1 MITID
6 KILFLSLVILCT
18 NCESGKEQSSRSIE
32 TEKAIPVEGVDVTD
46 YGVSGD
52 GKTLNTEH
60 IQGII
65 DSLEQA
71 GGGTLIFPKGTFLSG
86 SLEIKSNIT
95 IYLREEAVLMGTA
108 DPYQYRKGI
117 GNLAFLFG
125 GHAENIAI
133 LGKGSIDGQGRALA
147 LAIDSLHHI
156 GERID
161 PNYNLRRMRPHESF
175 RPELLNLK
183 QCKNITINGVTLKN
197 SAGWLQ
203 TIEQCN
209 KVVYDSVKVY
219 NRAYWNNDGFDIVDC
234 HNVRITNCN
243 VDAAD
248 DGICLKSHSADHF
261 NDQIYISN
269 CTVRSSASAI
279 KFGTASLGGF
289 KNVTIEDIEVFDTF
303 RSAIAIESVD
313 GGVIENIK
321 VNNVVAKNTG
331 NAIFIRLGHRSG
343 ERPGSVKHI
352 NLKNINVEVPFGRPD
367 INYDLRGPEVDF
379 FHNPFPASIAGIPEY
394 RIEDVHLENIQIS
407 YPGRATK
414 GMAYVP
420 LSRLEQVPE
429 RIENY
434 PEFSM
439 FGELPAWGFYVRH
452 AKGITF
458 KNISLTLQDSD
469 YRPAFVFDDVIDL
482 QMDKIELP
490 IDKKDQIVLKDV
502 DDSSISLN
510 EELVKTIYKQ
520 L

>member
-1 MITID
+1 M
-6 KILFLSLVILCT
+6 
-18 NCESGKEQSSRSIE
+18 
-32 TEKAIPVEGVDVTD
+32 
-46 YGVSGD
+46 
-52 GKTLNTEH
+52 
-60 IQGII
+60 
-65 DSLEQA
+65 
-71 GGGTLIFPKGTFLSG
+71 
-86 SLEIKSNIT
+86 
-95 IYLREEAVLMGTA
+95 
-108 DPYQYRKGI
+108 
-117 GNLAFLFG
+117 
-125 GHAENIAI
+125 
-133 LGKGSIDGQGRALA
+133 
-147 LAIDSLHHI
+147 
-156 GERID
+156 
-161 PNYNLRRMRPHESF
+161 
-175 RPELLNLK
+175 
-183 QCKNITINGVTLKN
+183 
-197 SAGWLQ
+197 
-203 TIEQCN
+203 
-209 KVVYDSVKVY
+209 
-219 NRAYWNNDGFDIVDC
+219 
-234 HNVRITNCN
+234 
-243 VDAAD
+243 
-248 DGICLKSHSADHF
+248 
-261 NDQIYISN
+261 
-269 CTVRSSASAI
+269 
-279 KFGTASLGGF
+279 
-289 KNVTIEDIEVFDTF
+289 TIEDIEVFDTF

-420 LSRLEQVPE
+420 LSRLDQVPE

-469 YRPAFVFDDVIDL
+469 FRPAFVFDDVIDL

-490 IDKKDQIVLKDV
+490 IDKKDQIVLKGV
-502 DDSSISLN
+502 GDSSISLN
-510 EELVKTIYKQ
+510 EELVKTIHKQ